1 MTTIV
6 SDFHGVA
13 CVTSVPGRA
22 VELVLEKLIVLR
34 LFPGVVRIEW
44 VRLTQLVQHRLEV
57 ADRAVSSAPVIR
69 GRLPKL
75 VLQDDAAI
83 TCRRR
88 IHVRRGLLLLQVSRL
103 RLGAL
108 TAAYAGLDLYVSRII
123 FIALRLQLSAAVDRV
138 ELRLG
143 VGHKHAVLELE
154 ELADLEQFL

>member
-44 VRLTQLVQHRLEV
+44 VRLTKLVQHRLEV

-83 TCRRR
+83 TSRRR
-88 IHVRRGLLLLQVSRL
+88 IHVRRGLLLQVSCL

>member
-1 MTTIV
+1 MATVV

-22 VELVLEKLIVLR
+22 VKLVFEKLIVLR

-44 VRLTQLVQHRLEV
+44 VRLTKLVQHRLEV

-83 TCRRR
+83 TSRRR
-88 IHVRRGLLLLQVSRL
+88 IHVRRGLLLQVSRL

-123 FIALRLQLSAAVDRV
+123 FIAL
-138 ELRLG
+138 
-143 VGHKHAVLELE
+143 
-154 ELADLEQFL
+154 